1 MALTEPTVTWQN
13 FWRGRF
19 AMMSVASRPLL
30 SGEDLD
36 RAIDRARAELAALL
50 RGPEMRGSELRVPEM
65 RGLGN
70 GSEASGPQAVAEIR
84 ALLGTLLDR
93 RVTERAAQLDVQDAR
108 AVASARADRNEAI
121 AVTGALLY
129 WLPAGDLAWPEV
141 ALTLGR
147 LSYDRYT
154 DPWPGAEPPDP
165 DELDAACD
173 LLLRGARYDDADERT
188 TLYLFLALR
197 DRQHLLACPG
207 DAKAVM
213 TWGRRLLMFPDAG
226 GLGHDGLHDMLE
238 LELLNRAGSRDQAG
252 PSGPWSLRPLQL
264 AAALI

>member
-1 MALTEPTVTWQN
+1 M
-13 FWRGRF
+13 
-19 AMMSVASRPLL
+19 
-30 SGEDLD
+30 
-36 RAIDRARAELAALL
+36 
-50 RGPEMRGSELRVPEM
+50 RGP
-65 RGLGN
+65 GN
-70 GSEASGPQAVAEIR
+70 GGEAGGPQAVAQAR
-84 ALLGTLLDR
+84 ALLGALLDR
-93 RVTERAAQLDVQDAR
+93 RVTERAAQLDGQDAR

-129 WLPAGDLAWPEV
+129 WLPAGDRAWPEV

-165 DELDAACD
+165 DDLDAACD

-197 DRQHLLACPG
+197 DREHLLACPG
-207 DAKAVM
+207 DAKAVV
-213 TWGRRLLMFPDAG
+213 TWGRRLLTFPGAG

-238 LELLNRAGSRDQAG
+238 LELLHRAGARDQVAS
-252 PSGPWSLRPLQL
+252 PDPWNPRPLQL